1 VICRLAPVALLATAL
16 LAAACGGTG
25 DNDPSSPNAPPPP
38 IQIGDENVVR
48 VKRDAIVTGP
58 FVSGALRAAQEAT
71 IRAELGGSV
80 LQVNVDEGQTVK
92 RGTVIARI
100 DTSSLDDARRSAES
114 AVAAARAQLD
124 LARREA
130 QRTEQLVSAGALA
143 VRDLEIARSN
153 VRTVEAQLADAEARL
168 VAAQKDITDAIV
180 RAPINGIVSDRTVNT
195 GDIVT
200 AGSPLFTVIDPSS
213 LRLEASVPSDELTQ
227 LRVGATVLFSIR
239 GFEQQFE
246 GRIERIS
253 PAADPVT
260 RQVPIFVTVPNTDGR
275 LVAGLY
281 AEGRVVTASANG
293 LVIDA
298 NAVNEAE
305 ESPWVLRVRDGR
317 TERVEVVVG
326 VRDPRTERVELKAGV
341 NEGDVLL
348 RGSAQAIAPGVQVA
362 IGAPR

>member
-1 VICRLAPVALLATAL
+1 MIYRLGPVALLATAL
-16 LAAACGGTG
+16 LATACGGADG
-25 DNDPSSPNAPPPP
+25 GDPSSANAPPPP

-48 VKRDAIVTGP
+48 VRRDTIVTGP
-58 FVSGALRAAQEAT
+58 IVSGALRAAQEAT

-80 LQVNVDEGQTVK
+80 LQVSVDEGQTVK
-92 RGTVIARI
+92 RGAVIARI
-100 DTSSLDDARRSAES
+100 DTNSLDDARRSAES

-153 VRTVEAQLADAEARL
+153 VRTAEAQLADAEARL
-168 VAAQKDITDAIV
+168 VAAQKQITDATV

-239 GFEQQFE
+239 GFEQPFE

-260 RQVPIFVTVPNTDGR
+260 RQVPIFVTVPNNDGR

-281 AEGRVVTASANG
+281 ADGRVVTASANG
-293 LVIDA
+293 LVVDA

-326 VRDPRTERVELKAGV
+326 VRDARTERVELKGV